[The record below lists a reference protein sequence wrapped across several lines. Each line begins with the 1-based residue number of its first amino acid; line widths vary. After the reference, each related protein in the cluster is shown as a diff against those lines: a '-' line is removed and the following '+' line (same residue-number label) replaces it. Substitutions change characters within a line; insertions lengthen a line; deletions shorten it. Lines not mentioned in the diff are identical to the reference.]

1 MIAPVSRL
9 LHRLFVALENSE
21 RKRLVELLRSAGQH
35 IPRSTS
41 FGRRV
46 QIDAHPNATLRFGQ
60 RIQILQDCWLMAED
74 GDTLDI
80 GDDVFVSQHC
90 TISGNVRIG
99 RDTLI
104 AGYVTIID
112 ANHVIDTTDLPVRL
126 QGGRKMPIHIG
137 DDVWIGAGTVIL
149 PGVSIGDHAVVG
161 ANSTVTRDVPPNAI
175 VGGSPARLIRMR
187 SVS

>member
-1 MIAPVSRL
+1 MAPLSRL

-21 RKRLVELLRSAGQH
+21 RKRLVAGLRSAGHQ

-46 QIDAHPNATLRFGQ
+46 QLDVHASAAVRFGE
-60 RIQILQDCWLMAED
+60 RVRILQDCWLMAED

-90 TISGNVRIG
+90 TISGTIRIG

-112 ANHVIDTTDLPVRL
+112 ANHVIDRCDVPVRS
-126 QGGRKMPIHIG
+126 QGGRKAPIRIG
-137 DDVWIGAGTVIL
+137 EDVWIGTGSVIL

-161 ANSTVTRDVPPNAI
+161 ANSTVTHDVPPHAI

-187 SVS
+187 GAS